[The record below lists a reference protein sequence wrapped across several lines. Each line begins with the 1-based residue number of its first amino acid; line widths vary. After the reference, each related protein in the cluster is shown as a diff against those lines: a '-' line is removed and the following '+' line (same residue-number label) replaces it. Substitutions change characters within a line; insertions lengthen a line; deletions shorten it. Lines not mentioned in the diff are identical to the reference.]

1 TKCLI
6 APYMGSSLQPNGLI
20 ELPQVWGYVFYP
32 TGSFLQGKKEPKGSF
47 LVRLFIFYDLSGNRV
62 FI

>member
-1 TKCLI
+1 MYST
-6 APYMGSSLQPNGLI
+6 QR
-20 ELPQVWGYVFYP
+20 VV
-32 TGSFLQGKKEPKGSF
+32 SFKGKKEPKGSF